1 MQKSNIFLKSFD
13 FGRRPYLS
21 NFLRLLELM
30 NCKVGLILKLTKS
43 CVLAAAGIDNANAY
57 SNKFIL
63 LLKTQNYMF
72 LPSQDNQKLSKLL
85 SKIFERSVYQNEYR
99 TKSKNKNMTHQYRY
113 LLKSYFVGVNR
124 LGFFLFIQI
133 KMTILKHLK
142 F

>member
-124 LGFFLFIQI
+124 LGFFCLF
-133 KMTILKHLK
+133 KLR
-142 F
+142 